1 MICSKGNHRTN
12 FHGLD
17 LNRQWHSPCKYTC
30 PEVYFIQHKMQ
41 QTGVDL
47 FFDTLGS
54 NIADAVFDNLAKY
67 ATVLIVGRTN
77 SNNSET
83 PHLDYVNMRQL
94 WAREA
99 RIQCFSRY
107 SYPERWSFA
116 REKMMKLCRDGRL
129 KEIKTTAIG
138 FENTPQ
144 ALRDMLSGKAL
155 GKMIVKYSESVG

>member
-1 MICSKGNHRTN
+1 MH
-12 FHGLD
+12 
-17 LNRQWHSPCKYTC
+17 
-30 PEVYFIQHKMQ
+30 QH
-41 QTGVDL
+41 
-47 FFDTLGS
+47 
-54 NIADAVFDNLAKY
+54 
-67 ATVLIVGRTN
+67 IVGTCENALKYRQKSFN
-77 SNNSET
+77 ICKHESKYLYNCYPNES
-83 PHLDYVNMRQL
+83 DYVNMRQL

-116 REKMMKLCRDGRL
+116 REKMMKLCLDGKL

-155 GKMIVKYSESVG
+155 GKMIVKYSEAVG

>member
-1 MICSKGNHRTN
+1 MNYNDPSFGEKLASACFN
-12 FHGLD
+12 
-17 LNRQWHSPCKYTC
+17 
-30 PEVYFIQHKMQ
+30 
-41 QTGVDL
+41 GVDL
-47 FFDTLGS
+47 FFDTLGA
-54 NIADAVFDNLAKY
+54 NVADSVFDNLAKY

-155 GKMIVKYSESVG
+155 GKMIVKYSEAVG